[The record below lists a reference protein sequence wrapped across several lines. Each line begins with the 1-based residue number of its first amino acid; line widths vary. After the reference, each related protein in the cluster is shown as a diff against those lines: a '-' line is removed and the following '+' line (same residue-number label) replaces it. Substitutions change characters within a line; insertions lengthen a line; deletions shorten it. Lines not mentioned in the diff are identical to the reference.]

1 MEDGAI
7 MGHPRA
13 GSVQESPA
21 LLHRHLH
28 ALPRTPSSPIISVSR
43 EAQLC
48 FPRAWEQ
55 RKAGEIF
62 TIYDD
67 RNHADLPVLSASQ
80 GEGMVLRDEMGRNI
94 SYDHSNEKNY
104 KRVKPGSFV
113 IHLRSFQGGFAHSPI
128 EGIVSPAYTVF
139 EAIDETNQCDRFW
152 KHLFMS
158 KRFVQALTIV
168 TYGIRDGR
176 SINVDEFLEMPLS
189 YPAYPEQV
197 DIGQTIDRLDNLIT
211 LHQRKPRC
219 V

>member
-1 MEDGAI
+1 MAP
-7 MGHPRA
+7 H
-13 GSVQESPA
+13 SSSS
-21 LLHRHLH
+21 
-28 ALPRTPSSPIISVSR
+28 TTSSPFISVKLGSLL
-43 EAQLC
+43 ETLH
-48 FPRAWEQ
+48 AWEQ